1 MSIFDSERRSF
12 KPNVGG
18 KDQIIR
24 AVIGIIIAFV
34 VLFNIIPI
42 RGWIG
47 LIPVIVV
54 AYLLGTSGLGFDPIY
69 RAFHISTAKTQN
81 KPD

>member
-1 MSIFDSERRSF
+1 MSIFDSVRRSF

-24 AVIGIIIAFV
+24 AVIGILIAA
-34 VLFNIIPI
+34 LILLNIIPVN
-42 RGWIG
+42 GWIG

-54 AYLLGTSGLGFDPIY
+54 AYLLGTSGLGHDPIY
-69 RAFHISTAKTQN
+69 RAFHISTAKVQN